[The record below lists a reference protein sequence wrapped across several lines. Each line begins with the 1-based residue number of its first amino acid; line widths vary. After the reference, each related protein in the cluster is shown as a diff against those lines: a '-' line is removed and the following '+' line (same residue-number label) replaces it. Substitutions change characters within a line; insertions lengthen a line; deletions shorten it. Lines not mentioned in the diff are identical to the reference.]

1 MRRKTAL
8 RLLAFVAFLP
18 TSLAAMVCYD
28 IVSPMH
34 PEILVPVK
42 CWPDHLTSTSHCS
55 EIKKTPIVARANQN
69 QGNNNQG
76 NDNQGPEQQGP
87 GHDSPVPGH
96 GPAMPAAVPAET
108 APAPVFTDAQPPT
121 DSKPNPT
128 TPAVGPAFQPLFTSN
143 LASAPATP
151 PMATTPPT
159 VPNHEQPNTHAG
171 PNKPPEP
178 TDEQQSPSPPP
189 EQTASPKNPSPSQG
203 NGNNGGDND
212 NGREGQPE
220 QPNLPYFNFAPDSP
234 LSQILE
240 APALSPPSWEEDQ
253 AVFFNLDCNVSGDIC
268 KGMSETLDLA
278 GWYVS
283 QVSSP
288 CSNFVLR

>member
-1 MRRKTAL
+1 
-8 RLLAFVAFLP
+8 
-18 TSLAAMVCYD
+18 
-28 IVSPMH
+28 
-34 PEILVPVK
+34 
-42 CWPDHLTSTSHCS
+42 
-55 EIKKTPIVARANQN
+55 
-69 QGNNNQG
+69 
-76 NDNQGPEQQGP
+76 
-87 GHDSPVPGH
+87 
-96 GPAMPAAVPAET
+96 
-108 APAPVFTDAQPPT
+108 
-121 DSKPNPT
+121 
-128 TPAVGPAFQPLFTSN
+128 
-143 LASAPATP
+143 
-151 PMATTPPT
+151 MATTPPT

-253 AVFFNLDCNVSGDIC
+253 AVFFNLDCNVSGGYMQGNVRNSGPC
-268 KGMSETLDLA
+268 GMVCFTGIISLQQFCLTIDHRILRINF
-278 GWYVS
+278 S
-283 QVSSP
+283 QRN
-288 CSNFVLR
+288 CHRLL